1 MVAVV
6 SSDRVSD
13 GVAHLSLIDRH
24 VIESYRIGW
33 DAVWE
38 CRILWDGMGWDE
50 RGWKCFGLLYCSE
63 VRCGMTWCN
72 AA

>member
-6 SSDRVSD
+6 SSGDMVSD

-24 VIESYRIGW
+24 VIECYRIGW

-38 CRILWDGMGWDE
+38 CRILCDGMGWDG
-50 RGWKCFGLLYCSE
+50 RE
-63 VRCGMTWCN
+63 VLWLVIL
-72 AA
+72 